1 MNEFTTGQIPDQ
13 APDTLGR
20 DDDAVAAFQ
29 IEARP
34 VSGRIARLG
43 AVADQIIGAHNAPV
57 SVSALTGE
65 AVLLALLI
73 GDTLKFKGRLVVQ
86 ASGANAAPGGVDGQG
101 AVSFVV
107 ADYVPGEGVR
117 GYARYDAEKV
127 AALEAE
133 FGPRPGAER
142 LLGAGSFAM
151 TLDQGSDMDSYQGVV
166 ALDGPSL
173 ASCAEHYFAQSE
185 QVPTRIRLAVGQE
198 MLTGGET
205 RWRAGGAILQRI
217 AGDENRGDDPHAFDD
232 ARVLFDTVED
242 SELLD
247 PNVSSGRLLY
257 RLFHEEGVRL
267 HGSRPVER
275 RCTCD
280 RERLVRILAGFPP
293 EDHAEMM
300 QDGQIVMTCQ
310 YCNRDWGFDAAEV
323 AAAGR

>member
-1 MNEFTTGQIPDQ
+1 MYELKPGQGQDPGPD
-13 APDTLGR
+13 ALGR
-20 DDDAVAAFQ
+20 DDDVVAAFH
-29 IEARP
+29 IEQRP

-43 AVADQIIGAHNAPV
+43 SVADAILGAHGAPA

-65 AVLLALLI
+65 AVLLAVLI
-73 GDTLKFKGRLVVQ
+73 GDTLKFKGRLVIQ
-86 ASGANAAPGGVDGQG
+86 ASGSNAAPGGVDGKG

-117 GYARYDAEKV
+117 GYARYDADKV

-142 LLGAGSFAM
+142 LMGEGSFAL
-151 TLDQGSDMDSYQGVV
+151 TLDQGPDMDIYQGVV

-173 ASCAEHYFAQSE
+173 ASCAEHYFTQSE

-198 MLTGGET
+198 VLGGGQT

-217 AGDENRGDDPHAFDD
+217 AGDDNRGHDPHAFDD

-257 RLFHEEGVRL
+257 RLFHEDGVRL
-267 HGSRPVER
+267 HEARPVQR

-280 RERLVRILAGFPP
+280 RERLARILAGFPA
-293 EDHAEMM
+293 EDHEEMM
-300 QDGQIVMTCQ
+300 QDGAIVMTCE
-310 YCNRDWGFDAAEV
+310 YCNRDWRFEPKEI
-323 AAAGR
+323 AAAR